1 MRPDPFDLDIYAMLI
16 VITGL
21 MISFQMLI
29 NRKLGVLADPIVI
42 SMWGGLVATLSL
54 TPFIYDIWVPV
65 ATWPYMTLIAL
76 AIISALAQVFMVMG
90 FARGTAGLLAPFTYS
105 EIVSAVIV
113 GLVFFGTWPDIM
125 ALAGI
130 ALIIASGIVVARAQ
144 GQLTLRRREKL

>member
-1 MRPDPFDLDIYAMLI
+1 
-16 VITGL
+16 
-21 MISFQMLI
+21 
-29 NRKLGVLADPIVI
+29 
-42 SMWGGLVATLSL
+42 
-54 TPFIYDIWVPV
+54 
-65 ATWPYMTLIAL
+65 MTLVAL